1 MLFSQKYRMQA
12 LLQRQDRAAMAFG
25 VESRAP
31 FLKPSFVKWVNSI
44 KSSQKYEK
52 KSKQGKYLL
61 KKYISKYLDKKI
73 INRKKNGFSNDFDL
87 ELSKK
92 YAIGNIKKLID
103 SQNSFTSNY
112 FDKKE
117 INKIFESK
125 KESEKNK
132 KLIRIILNTEVWFNV
147 FFNKKKNLI

>member
-1 MLFSQKYRMQA
+1 MKWINSIKFSQKYEEETQ
-12 LLQRQDRAAMAFG
+12 
-25 VESRAP
+25 
-31 FLKPSFVKWVNSI
+31 
-44 KSSQKYEK
+44 
-52 KSKQGKYLL
+52 QGKYLL

-92 YAIGNIKKLID
+92 YAIGKVKKLID

-117 INKIFESK
+117 IDKIFESK
-125 KESEKNK
+125 KEREKNK

>member
-1 MLFSQKYRMQA
+1 M
-12 LLQRQDRAAMAFG
+12 
-25 VESRAP
+25 
-31 FLKPSFVKWVNSI
+31 
-44 KSSQKYEK
+44 
-52 KSKQGKYLL
+52 L

-92 YAIGNIKKLID
+92 YSIGNIKKLID